1 MALLVN
7 AEDDLEAVGEVGSEA
22 EAAAAARVLEP
33 DIAPTVRRN
42 GPSPYWAK
50 NADGTP
56 P

>member
-1 MALLVN
+1 MNVPRSPTSVLPQSV
-7 AEDDLEAVGEVGSEA
+7 S
-22 EAAAAARVLEP
+22 VLEP

-42 GPSPYWAK
+42 GPRPYWAK